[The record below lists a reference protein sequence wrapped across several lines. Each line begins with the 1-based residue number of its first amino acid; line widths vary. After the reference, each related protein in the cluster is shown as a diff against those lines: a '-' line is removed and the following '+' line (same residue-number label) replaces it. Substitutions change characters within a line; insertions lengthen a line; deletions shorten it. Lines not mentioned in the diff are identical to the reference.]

1 MNINELKS
9 LLSYEPD
16 TGVIRWIAKGKGRIK
31 KKEAGTLL
39 HSGYAG
45 ICIGPK
51 RWQSHR
57 IAWALHYGEWPKDQ
71 IDHING
77 IRTDN
82 RICNLREASNNQNG
96 KNLGLSKANT
106 SGFKG
111 VCFDKQTGKWRAFI
125 KVNFKLIN
133 IGRFVNLQDAINAR
147 VAAEQQYFGEWNR
160 TRYENSNQRNQ
171 QERSPICSAVL

>member
-1 MNINELKS
+1 MNIDELKS

-45 ICIGPK
+45 ICIGSK

-82 RICNLREASNNQNG
+82 RICNLREATNAQNG
-96 KNLGLSKANT
+96 KNIKLSKANKT
-106 SGFKG
+106 GVAG
-111 VCFDKQTGKWRAFI
+111 VCWSKRYQNYRAYI
-125 KVNFKLIN
+125 KVNHQQKYLGTFKTLDEAKKA
-133 IGRFVNLQDAINAR
+133 RQDAETI
-147 VAAEQQYFGEWNR
+147 YFGEWAR
-160 TRYENSNQRNQ
+160 K
-171 QERSPICSAVL
+171 

>member
-16 TGVIRWIAKGKGRIK
+16 TGVIRWIAQGKGRIK

-77 IRTDN
+77 IKTDN
-82 RICNLREASNNQNG
+82 RICNLREATNAQNG

-106 SGFKG
+106 SGHKG
-111 VCFDKQTGKWRAFI
+111 VCFDKQTGKWRAII
-125 KVNFKLIN
+125 KVNFKQIN
-133 IGRFVNLQDAINAR
+133 IGRYADLQDAINAR

-160 TRYENSNQRNQ
+160 TRYENSNQRN
-171 QERSPICSAVL
+171 

>member
-1 MNINELKS
+1 MNIDELKS
-9 LLSYEPD
+9 LLSYNPD

-45 ICIGPK
+45 ICIGSK

-57 IAWALHYGEWPKDQ
+57 IAWALHYGKLPKDQ

-82 RICNLREASNNQNG
+82 RICNLREASNAQNG
-96 KNLGLSKANT
+96 KNLGLSKANK
-106 SGFKG
+106 SGVKG
-111 VCFDKQTGKWRAFI
+111 VYFDKSNNKWRAFI
-125 KVNFKLIN
+125 KVNFKQIDL
-133 IGRFVNLQDAINAR
+133 GRYVNLQDAINAR
-147 VAAEQQYFGEWNR
+147 MIAEQQYFGEWNR

-171 QERSPICSAVL
+171 

>member
-1 MNINELKS
+1 MNIDELKS

-45 ICIGPK
+45 IAIGPK

-82 RICNLREASNNQNG
+82 RICNLREASNAQNG

-106 SGFKG
+106 SGHKG
-111 VCFDKQTGKWRAFI
+111 VCFDKQTGKWRAII
-125 KVNFKLIN
+125 KVNFKLISL
-133 IGRFVNLQDAINAR
+133 GRYANLQDAINAR

-160 TRYENSNQRNQ
+160 TRYENSN
-171 QERSPICSAVL
+171 

>member
-1 MNINELKS
+1 MNIDELKS

-45 ICIGPK
+45 IAIGPK

-82 RICNLREASNNQNG
+82 RICNLREASNAQNG
-96 KNLGLSKANT
+96 KNLGLSKANK
-106 SGFKG
+106 SGVKG
-111 VCFDKQTGKWRAFI
+111 VYFDKPNNKWRAFI
-125 KVNFKLIN
+125 KVNFKQIDL
-133 IGRFVNLQDAINAR
+133 GRYVNLQDAINAR
-147 VAAEQQYFGEWNR
+147 MIAEQKYFGEWNR

-171 QERSPICSAVL
+171 QERSTVCSAVL